1 MFKKVTQAIA
11 VWTVAIA
18 LQTVINSTR
27 AADDQSGS
35 NLPPVTVAAVVQ
47 PTVPAQKP
55 STLSGSGQPSGLE
68 FTPISP
74 EVTFQTGPEA
84 ADVRRFT
91 RRHFWALAHDSYV
104 MSGTTRAVPHSTYR
118 LVQACAGFHNEC
130 SNSNINIAR
139 CCEGFVCVSN
149 PNANGRTWCEGMM
162 RPHHAAA
169 ALPPN
174 LLARA
179 DEEIE

>member
-68 FTPISP
+68 FTP
-74 EVTFQTGPEA
+74 
-84 ADVRRFT
+84 
-91 RRHFWALAHDSYV
+91 
-104 MSGTTRAVPHSTYR
+104 
-118 LVQACAGFHNEC
+118 
-130 SNSNINIAR
+130 
-139 CCEGFVCVSN
+139 
-149 PNANGRTWCEGMM
+149 
-162 RPHHAAA
+162 
-169 ALPPN
+169 
-174 LLARA
+174 
-179 DEEIE
+179 EIE